1 MVIIRW
7 KPSKQTC
14 CCRKDFKI
22 PIYNLRRLG
31 EQLVWSNWESLGGVL
46 YSGPDA
52 CSWGPGRLD
61 IFAKV
66 AAGNI
71 NHKWLDNGQW
81 HDWES
86 LGTPVGGQ
94 FSGIVTDPSAVSWGK
109 DRVDIFVVARNETTQ
124 GLWRRHYDRLLPMP
138 LSPTGFWN
146 WEGLGGCSG
155 YIDACSWGPG
165 RLDIFAEV
173 APGNINHKWL
183 DNGRWYDWEP
193 LGAPPGVRL
202 TLPTAASWGNGRID
216 IFAKGHPDNALWHK
230 YADLYTF

>member
-14 CCRKDFKI
+14 CCRKEFKI
-22 PIYNLRRLG
+22 PIYNPRRLG

-61 IFAKV
+61 IFVKAV
-66 AAGNI
+66 AGNI
-71 NHKWLDNGQW
+71 NHKW
-81 HDWES
+81 
-86 LGTPVGGQ
+86 
-94 FSGIVTDPSAVSWGK
+94 F
-109 DRVDIFVVARNETTQ
+109 
-124 GLWRRHYDRLLPMP
+124 
-138 LSPTGFWN
+138 
-146 WEGLGGCSG
+146 
-155 YIDACSWGPG
+155 
-165 RLDIFAEV
+165 
-173 APGNINHKWL
+173 

-202 TLPTAASWGNGRID
+202 GLPTAASWGNGRID
-216 IFAKGHPDNALWHK
+216 IFAKGYPNNALWHK

>member
-109 DRVDIFVVARNETTQ
+109 DRVDIF
-124 GLWRRHYDRLLPMP
+124 
-138 LSPTGFWN
+138 
-146 WEGLGGCSG
+146 
-155 YIDACSWGPG
+155 
-165 RLDIFAEV
+165 
-173 APGNINHKWL
+173 
-183 DNGRWYDWEP
+183 
-193 LGAPPGVRL
+193 
-202 TLPTAASWGNGRID
+202 
-216 IFAKGHPDNALWHK
+216 
-230 YADLYTF
+230 